1 MLTSPDAISLH
12 KELYELKKK
21 KIDNVLIEA
30 SSHGLEQGRLN
41 GINFKAGIFTNF
53 SQDHLDYHKTLKKYL
68 SSKLILFKK
77 LLNKNSY
84 LITDN
89 KNPEFNVLKK
99 NIQEKKFRV
108 KLINDLEKKDQLK
121 NFNLIGNFQKKNLSM
136 AILACEIIG
145 LKRKKLLVV

>member
-12 KELYELKKK
+12 KELYELKK

-30 SSHGLEQGRLN
+30 SSHGLEQGRLD

-53 SQDHLDYHKTLKKYL
+53 SQDHLDYHKTLKKYF
-68 SSKLILFKK
+68 SAKLILFKK

-99 NIQEKKFRV
+99 YPRK
-108 KLINDLEKKDQLK
+108 K
-121 NFNLIGNFQKKNLSM
+121 NF
-136 AILACEIIG
+136 G
-145 LKRKKLLVV
+145 LN